1 MSAVKRLG
9 KLVDESGVLDIVSK
23 GDIVAVKTHFGDRGT
38 TRTLRSVFIRTVVE
52 KVIEAGGRPFVT
64 ETTGLGMLRP
74 RCTAVGRI
82 NIAEENGYTHQTL
95 KAPIIIR

>member
-1 MSAVKRLG
+1 MKDVFYTSTRAEVTDPTKWYQPDLSAVKRLG

-52 KVIEAGGRPFVT
+52 KVIKLVE
-64 ETTGLGMLRP
+64 GLS
-74 RCTAVGRI
+74 
-82 NIAEENGYTHQTL
+82 
-95 KAPIIIR
+95 